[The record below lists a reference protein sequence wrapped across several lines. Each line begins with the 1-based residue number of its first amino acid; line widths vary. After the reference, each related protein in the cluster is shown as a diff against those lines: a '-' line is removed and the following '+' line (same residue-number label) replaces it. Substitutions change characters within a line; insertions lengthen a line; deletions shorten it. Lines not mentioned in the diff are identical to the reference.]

1 MRFVA
6 LLLITGLCVS
16 VHAAQFH
23 SIKVSRDG
31 DTYHLNADVYLDAPL
46 PQVYRV
52 LTDYNHLARISGVV
66 QRSRLLNRTDPHTAL
81 VYVESRV
88 CMLFICHTIKETQK
102 VVESPPNNIAA
113 EAIPAQ
119 SNVRFAE
126 STWQLQAEGTG
137 TRMQW
142 NLAIVPEFWIPPL
155 IGPALVKGALR
166 AEAQYSA
173 RGIEK
178 LARQRAH
185 LPLQSATPHVPVAQT
200 H

>member
-6 LLLITGLCVS
+6 FLLIASLCVS

-23 SIKVSRDG
+23 SIKVSRNG

-52 LTDYNHLARISGVV
+52 LTDYNHLTRISGVI

-88 CMLFICHTIKETQK
+88 CVLFFCHAIKETQK
-102 VVESPPNNIAA
+102 IVESPPDDITA

-119 SNVRFAE
+119 SNVKLAD
-126 STWQLQAEGTG
+126 STWHLQAEGTG

-142 NLAIVPEFWIPPL
+142 NLTIVPEFWIPPL
-155 IGPALVKGALR
+155 IGPALVEGELR

-185 LPLQSATPHVPVAQT
+185 LPPITAATHVPPSQT
-200 H
+200 R